1 MRDDRLDL
9 LIERVEVIQPRLDAV
24 KQGPVPGVVVR
35 AVVQALLVTVAVSLT
50 TSLAVGAVV
59 IDRVRITDLVK
70 GGLS

>member
-1 MRDDRLDL
+1 MVGAVQAVATLVGVVAAAA
-9 LIERVEVIQPRLDAV
+9 LIGLT
-24 KQGPVPGVVVR
+24 PGVDAEFVR